1 MEFRDIAGYM
11 ECDLSRVKSLMRESL
26 SSDIALLNSVNE
38 SLMTRPGKMVR
49 PVLSLLCA
57 RACSGGVLTEDSY
70 RFAAATELLHNA
82 TLLHDDVADNASSR
96 RGNPTVNA
104 LLGSRASVLLGD
116 FWLVR
121 AVERILGASES
132 SDMVIR
138 LFARTL
144 GDLSEGEMLQL
155 QKASSGDTSEADY
168 YRIIYQKTASLFVSA
183 ALSAVM
189 SVSASEACA
198 DAVGEYASSLG
209 TAFQIKDDMFDY
221 GGGSSIGKT
230 VGLDLLEQKITLP
243 LLGALADVSPQ
254 EASRVREK
262 VVKIHEHPGYQ
273 AEIVDFVHAHGGMEY
288 AAARLDEYV
297 EKAISALGGL
307 PAGKDRDCLEGL
319 ARYMADRKK

>member
-121 AVERILGASES
+121 AVLGASES
-132 SDMVIR
+132 SDRVIR

-189 SVSASEACA
+189 SVGASEACA

-221 GGGSSIGKT
+221 GGGSSIGKP